1 MAIKAIDL
9 RRGMAVGYKDGIW
22 VCVENQKVAKG
33 NWRSYQVIQLKNIR
47 TGQLI
52 EERFRT
58 DEPFEETFLDRKP
71 MEYLYSAGDSHVLM
85 DMKTYEEVQI
95 PAELVGDK
103 KVYLTPNLEVV
114 VSLVDGKAIMADL
127 PNTVDLTVVD
137 TPPEVKGGT
146 VTNVMK
152 EALCEGGAKI
162 KVPPF
167 IQKGTKVRVD
177 TRTGE
182 YLGKA

>member
-22 VCVENQKVAKG
+22 VCVDNQKVAKG
-33 NWRSYQVIQLKNIR
+33 NWRSYQVIQLKNVL

-58 DEPFEETFLDRKP
+58 DEPFAEIFMERKP
-71 MEYLYSAGDSHVLM
+71 MEYLYSTVGSHVLM
-85 DMKTYEEVQI
+85 DMKTYEEVSI
-95 PAELVGDK
+95 PADLIGDK
-103 KVYLTPNLEVV
+103 AVYLTPNLEVV
-114 VSLVDGKAIMADL
+114 ISLVDGKPIIAEM
-127 PNTVDLTVVD
+127 PNTVELVVID
-137 TPPEVKGGT
+137 TPPEVKSAT

-152 EALCEGGAKI
+152 EAACEGGAKI
-162 KVPPF
+162 RVPPF
-167 IQKGTKVRVD
+167 IQKGTKVKVD

-182 YLGKA
+182 YMGKA

>member
-9 RRGMAVGYKDGIW
+9 RRGMGVGYKGGVW
-22 VCVENQKVAKG
+22 VCVDNQKVAKG
-33 NWRSYQVIQLKNIR
+33 NWRSFQVIQLKNIK

-58 DEPFEETFLDRKP
+58 DEPFEEAFVERKP
-71 MEYLYSAGDSHVLM
+71 MEYLYSTSDSHVLM
-85 DMKTYEEVQI
+85 DMKSYEEVHI
-95 PAELVGDK
+95 STDLIGDR
-103 KVYLTPNLEVV
+103 KVYLTPNLEVMV
-114 VSLVDGKAIMADL
+114 GLVDGKPVLAEL
-127 PNTVDLTVVD
+127 PNTVELTVVE
-137 TPPEVKGGT
+137 TPPEVKSAT

-152 EALCEGGAKI
+152 EAVCEGGARI

-167 IQKGTKVRVD
+167 VNNRTKIKVD

-182 YLGKA
+182 YMGKA

>member
-9 RRGMAVGYKDGIW
+9 RRGMAVKYEDKLW
-22 VCVENQKVAKG
+22 VCVDNSKVAKG
-33 NWRSYQVIQLKNIR
+33 NWRSYQVIQLKNIMN
-47 TGQLI
+47 GQLI
-52 EERFRT
+52 ENRFNT
-58 DEPFEETFLDRKP
+58 DFGFEEVFIERKS
-71 MEYLYSAGDSHVLM
+71 MEYMYSNADTHVLM
-85 DMKTYEEVQI
+85 DMQSYEEFPI
-95 PAELVGDK
+95 PADLIGDK
-103 KVYLTPNLEVV
+103 SVFLTPNLPIL
-114 VSLVDGKAIMADL
+114 VSMVESKPIIAEL
-127 PNTVDLTVVD
+127 PNTVELTIVD
-137 TPPEVKGGT
+137 TPPEVKGAT

-167 IQKGTKVRVD
+167 IHNGTKVKID